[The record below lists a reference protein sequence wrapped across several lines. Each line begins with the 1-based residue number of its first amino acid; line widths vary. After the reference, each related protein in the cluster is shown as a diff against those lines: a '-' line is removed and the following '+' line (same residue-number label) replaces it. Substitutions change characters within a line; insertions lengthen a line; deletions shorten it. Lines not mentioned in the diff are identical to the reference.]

1 MASRMSL
8 RRPGFCYGGGQSD
21 GPAGAG
27 SRGEASGRFS
37 LSTRPAGLSPWLPW
51 GCRRRRG
58 GARLEGRAGT
68 QPGVWGG
75 AGQWWRGTAAEGGV
89 WARARSA
96 ATTAVN
102 VAVSGAVGSRST
114 APAMSGSAAGQAG
127 STGGSG
133 RVGWSS
139 TTAGNTTVGASW
151 STYHHRV
158 GSIELVGAGDHVLAE
173 SA

>member
-1 MASRMSL
+1 MA
-8 RRPGFCYGGGQSD
+8 RPVRAVGGSEWSVLALNPTGRAVPLAAVGVS
-21 GPAGAG
+21 A
-27 SRGEASGRFS
+27 AS
-37 LSTRPAGLSPWLPW
+37 W
-51 GCRRRRG
+51 GCPVGRKVG
-58 GARLEGRAGT
+58 NPTGRL
-68 QPGVWGG
+68 GG

-96 ATTAVN
+96 VTTAVN

-151 STYHHRV
+151 SIYHHRV